1 MPEKSDRNN
10 DYLEQNRSKGDAGA
24 SDSEKQKRKKV
35 VILVCLIA
43 VVLAV
48 IGIGCVYLFNAG
60 LGIFSTNAQVT
71 VTFDSTGGSAIESQ
85 TILKGEKLTEVG
97 SPARS
102 GYVFAGWYY
111 EEAPI
116 NAYSEDDA
124 FSEDTMLYAAW
135 YEPEMETD
143 IEEYIDDCDSDIT
156 FIVHSNVEIADD
168 NLTDY
173 IGFSCLNGEDGRTLS
188 VQAQDDGYLLYMED
202 GFTPGYTYSIE
213 ILDTKTVY
221 FIKAGNEYVS
231 DQAVN
236 TYNFTIYRDN
246 VNNVVMKADPK
257 LLSTNDVSE
266 FEEAG
271 EVADGETGNENDNG
285 KTIYHATL
293 VTDGGDYQVGD
304 IVSLGSGDVDADENQ
319 YYKVIGVVN
328 NDSDCYLDLITP
340 NLGDV
345 YSELEVYY
353 SGDAVYFEN
362 VEKSEETRAIEQN
375 MQTSLKESEGYN
387 YVCRSIADGV
397 LNSPTL
403 LKTVSTMSHESQK
416 QFAELS
422 AEDLVE
428 LFKNVRLSLT
438 IQRTKDE
445 LDNENGVHGNISF
458 TTGNID
464 IKLDE
469 NIKLTLNLSMEN
481 DITAVEQGFISNN
494 ADLSLNIYEWI
505 EMTNKCSITFN
516 AVISTTGGNTINIT
530 EEIQNLIDSQSDDKT
545 QEVVDSL
552 NSENFFGDDL
562 SYVTILEQEL
572 AKQTVSIYHVLTI
585 EFKLNFH
592 VDIGMRVGLTLNF
605 ENTEV
610 RMIGLSNIEAITGQS
625 GMATVNERLSSHTSF
640 SAILKGQVGIR
651 AGFKAEVNFSLVH
664 LNPVAN
670 FGFTADLGVY
680 EEISGFVRFDY
691 DSDTGM
697 LVSGGLKSETGV
709 YVELEFVWCLFGIDG
724 GVSIAEMKFP
734 ILTIGSL
741 EFASEFNETESAV
754 TFNTTSY
761 NLKSSEDTD
770 LLKLKYI
777 NIDTSGGAA
786 TINIKPA
793 SLSGDYAF
801 YLAQDTTGKGSKDD
815 LKYVTVDDETGMV
828 TIADGAPDRLDFT
841 VVVQYTKGC
850 SLFSNDTELIT
861 KNINCTYMKYEVT
874 NSTQKYMATFYFPNG
889 SVMEQK
895 EYYVGQ
901 VPVPPAEDMYEDL
914 FILSE
919 YTIVDWTK
927 PWQENIAAIYEDTSY
942 HLNYELNYK
951 DITFYGD
958 VYDADTGTYQYG
970 VIAVVPTLVG
980 AVPVAPEVTDAKLG
994 WEFYNWSPELR
1005 DVQTDY
1011 SYTAMYMQD
1020 PDYCLYHFYVNGNSI
1035 SSGFVKI
1042 GDTPVAPDMSAYN
1055 TDDQKFVGWWPSVG
1069 ATSSNYQTY
1078 YAVFKKYVNV
1088 TFKDADGNILSEQRV
1103 LAGTT
1108 PEAPEVDDVVEG
1120 EEDYYEYHFNRW
1132 ATEEGTKLGV
1142 VYSDTV
1148 YSPVYDTIYLEVT
1161 TTFDADGHTFADG
1174 TTIKEYKG
1182 VYANSQYASRNI
1194 LNLPEVTYQDN
1205 ENTYT
1210 VDYWQSTEKLNGSY
1224 VKLYMSDSYTYYK
1237 YNLTFTPVFKSE
1249 PIEYTVWFD
1258 GGDEEIC
1265 LTGHYGD
1272 LITSDM
1278 LTGLKKTSTNSNYYY
1293 ELSDYG
1299 LTLPYRFGT
1308 VLGTDGL
1315 PAQYISVVA
1324 KFKLVGVD
1332 KTYTFDAN
1340 GGEFSD
1346 GETVK
1351 TVVGPYASYASFTA
1365 EPEKAEDEQYM
1376 YQFAGWS
1383 EDKDAAS
1390 GESYSNFRYLK
1401 NTTLYAVYT
1410 KTPKHATLTFYSVSG
1425 HFTDGST
1432 QKTVQVLIGESAPA
1446 FDEIPLK
1453 DKTAY
1458 YEYTFTG
1465 WDPSYQ
1471 PGTVV
1476 TSSASYYAQYSA
1488 QEREYTVTFDAGSGY
1503 FEGGTTIINQTYH
1516 YGDTIVPPSDP
1527 MRDGGTG
1534 YEYEFSAWSPSLATG
1549 TTVTWS
1555 RTFTA
1560 TYHMVG
1566 TGGVEETGI
1575 IVTKDGVSE
1584 DINVNGTTG
1593 VGQISGYKCE
1603 LVDYGGTEPVPT
1615 LTVTGDDLTFNGSSS
1630 EVFVVI
1636 AASATNVT
1644 FDDLTLSGAYSTGV
1658 LTTGSTSVGLTV
1670 NISGTCVIGNT
1681 ETGEDTVRFERPI
1694 SLEGTGTGAKLL
1706 INGKGSYTLYCAD
1719 DFDVNSLELVIDS
1732 TNAAIGND
1740 EGSGEEWKFTDSTI
1754 RLNAASTA
1762 CGTMHDITID
1772 DSSLTATG
1780 GLNCTNLVVSGAS
1793 EVDVSVSGEEEV
1805 AIGMD
1810 GDLTFADFTGTFS
1823 ASSIHSTSPGAAVMA
1838 YGSIAFK
1845 EGGTVVSADG
1855 YNLGGTQIADF
1866 EDAYSGT
1873 YASFGINSS
1882 GTLIPASTVTVS
1894 KS

>member
-124 FSEDTMLYAAW
+124 FSENTMLYAAW

-293 VTDGGDYQVGD
+293 VTDGGDYQAGD

-353 SGDAVYFEN
+353 SGDAVYFED
-362 VEKSEETRAIEQN
+362 VEISEETRAIEQN

-754 TFNTTSY
+754 TFNTKSY

-850 SLFSNDTELIT
+850 SLFSDDMELIT
-861 KNINCTYMKYEVT
+861 KNINCTYMKYEVKD
-874 NSTQKYMATFYFPNG
+874 STQKYAATFYFPNG
-889 SVMEQK
+889 NVMEQK

-901 VPVPPAEDMYEDL
+901 VPVPPSEDMYEDL

-919 YTIVDWTK
+919 YTLKSWPK
-927 PWQENIAAIYEDTSY
+927 PWQEDIAAIYEDTSY

-1224 VKLYMSDSYTYYK
+1224 VKLYMSDSYTY
-1237 YNLTFTPVFKSE
+1237 
-1249 PIEYTVWFD
+1249 
-1258 GGDEEIC
+1258 
-1265 LTGHYGD
+1265 
-1272 LITSDM
+1272 
-1278 LTGLKKTSTNSNYYY
+1278 
-1293 ELSDYG
+1293 
-1299 LTLPYRFGT
+1299 
-1308 VLGTDGL
+1308 
-1315 PAQYISVVA
+1315 
-1324 KFKLVGVD
+1324 
-1332 KTYTFDAN
+1332 
-1340 GGEFSD
+1340 
-1346 GETVK
+1346 
-1351 TVVGPYASYASFTA
+1351 
-1365 EPEKAEDEQYM
+1365 
-1376 YQFAGWS
+1376 
-1383 EDKDAAS
+1383 
-1390 GESYSNFRYLK
+1390 
-1401 NTTLYAVYT
+1401 
-1410 KTPKHATLTFYSVSG
+1410 
-1425 HFTDGST
+1425 
-1432 QKTVQVLIGESAPA
+1432 
-1446 FDEIPLK
+1446 
-1453 DKTAY
+1453 
-1458 YEYTFTG
+1458 
-1465 WDPSYQ
+1465 
-1471 PGTVV
+1471 
-1476 TSSASYYAQYSA
+1476 
-1488 QEREYTVTFDAGSGY
+1488 
-1503 FEGGTTIINQTYH
+1503 IINQTYH

-1593 VGQISGYKCE
+1593 AGQISGYKCE

-1615 LTVTGDDLTFNGSSS
+1615 LTVTGDDLTFSGSSN

-1636 AASATNVT
+1636 AANATNVT

-1706 INGKGSYTLYCAD
+1706 ISGKGSYTLYCAD

-1732 TNAAIGND
+1732 TNAAVGND

-1762 CGTMHDITID
+1762 CGTMHDITVD

-1780 GLNCTNLVVSGAS
+1780 GLNCTDLVVSGAS

-1845 EGGTVVSADG
+1845 EGGTVVNADG

-1882 GTLIPASTVTVS
+1882 GTLVPASTVTVS